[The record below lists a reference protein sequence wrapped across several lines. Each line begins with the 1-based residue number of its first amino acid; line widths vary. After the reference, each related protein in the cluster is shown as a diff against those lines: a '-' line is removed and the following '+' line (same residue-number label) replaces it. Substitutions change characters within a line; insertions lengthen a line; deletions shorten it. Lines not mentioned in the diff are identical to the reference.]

1 MTKYRVSFEIEIADT
16 DAAPSDWLPSSI
28 DALLEEG
35 ESLTNYTEEEIRA

>member
-35 ESLTNYTEEEIRA
+35 ESLTNYSEEEIRA